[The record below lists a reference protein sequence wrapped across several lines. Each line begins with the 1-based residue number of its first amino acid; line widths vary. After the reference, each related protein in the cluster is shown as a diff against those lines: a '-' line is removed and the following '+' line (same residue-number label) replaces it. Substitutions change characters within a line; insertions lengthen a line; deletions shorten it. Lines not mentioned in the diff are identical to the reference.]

1 MFKFITTRPF
11 WVNLLVIIIL
21 SVLLVLG
28 FLQLLGLI
36 TRHGEY
42 LTVPGV
48 QGKNTTEAIKFLEDK
63 GFEVVIQDSVYID
76 TLKMGI
82 VLKQLPESG
91 STVKINRVVFLT
103 VNRATLPMVIMPALN
118 GKSFNYALEILKR
131 SHLELGDT
139 LHKPDFMQ
147 GSVLEQNFNGNII
160 SAGTK
165 LPWGS
170 KVDLI
175 VGGGLSIQELIVP
188 DLVGMTLGEA
198 KLIIEQNGI
207 SLAAI
212 IADGP
217 ISDTLAAY
225 VFKQSPNR
233 YNEDNIPNYIKG
245 GQLIDVWIAAEMKV
259 VNDTISNVP
268 VIKQKVPA
276 QENK

>member
-11 WVNLLVIIIL
+11 WVNLLVIIVL
-21 SVLLVLG
+21 SILLVLG

-48 QGKNTTEAIKFLEDK
+48 QGRNTTEAIKFLEDK
-63 GFEVVIQDSVYID
+63 GFEVVIQDSLYID
-76 TLKMGI
+76 TAKMGI

-103 VNRATLPMVIMPALN
+103 VNRATLPMVLMPSLN

-131 SHLELGDT
+131 SHLTLGDT
-139 LHKPDFMQ
+139 IHKPDFMI
-147 GSVLEQNFNGNII
+147 GSILEQNFNGNLI

-175 VGGGLSIQELIVP
+175 VGGGLSLQELIVP

-207 SLAAI
+207 NLAAL

-217 ISDTLAAY
+217 ISDTSSAF
-225 VFKQSPNR
+225 VFKQSPTR
-233 YNEDNIPNYIKG
+233 YNEESIPNYIKA
-245 GQLIDVWIAAEMKV
+245 GQLIDLWISAEMKV
-259 VNDTISNVP
+259 VNDTISKIP
-268 VIKQKVPA
+268 VLKKKDIPT
-276 QENK
+276 EN

>member
-11 WVNLLVIIIL
+11 WVNLVVIIVL
-21 SVLLVLG
+21 SILLVLG

-48 QGKNTTEAIKFLEDK
+48 QGKNTKEAIKFLEDK

-76 TLKMGI
+76 TAKMGI

-91 STVKINRVVFLT
+91 STVKVNRVVFLT
-103 VNRATLPMVIMPALN
+103 VNRATLPMVIMPSLN
-118 GKSFNYALEILKR
+118 GKSFNYAIEILRR

-139 LHKPDFMQ
+139 IHKPDFMQ
-147 GSVLEQNFNGNII
+147 GSILEQTFNGNII

-170 KVDLI
+170 KVNLI
-175 VGGGLSIQELIVP
+175 VGGGLSMQELIVP

-207 SLAAI
+207 NLAAI
-212 IADGP
+212 IADGS
-217 ISDTLAAY
+217 ISDTLSAY

-233 YNEDNIPNYIKG
+233 YNEVSIPNYIKA
-245 GQLIDVWIAAEMKV
+245 GQLMDVWISAEMKI
-259 VNDTISNVP
+259 VNDTISKIP
-268 VIKQKVPA
+268 VIKKKEINT
-276 QENK
+276 EN

>member
-11 WVNLLVIIIL
+11 WVNLLVIIVL
-21 SVLLVLG
+21 SFLLVLG

-48 QGKNTTEAIKFLEDK
+48 QGKKTTEAIRFLEDK

-76 TLKMGI
+76 TVKMGI

-103 VNRATLPMVIMPALN
+103 VNRATLPMVLMPALN
-118 GKSFNYALEILKR
+118 GKSYNYALEIIKR

-139 LHKPDFMQ
+139 THKPDFMQ
-147 GSVLEQNFNGNII
+147 GSVLEQNFNGNLI

-175 VGGGLSIQELIVP
+175 IGGGLSIQELIVP
-188 DLVGMTLGEA
+188 DLIGMTLGEA

-207 SLAAI
+207 NLAAI

-217 ISDTLAAY
+217 IVDTLSAY

-233 YNEDNIPNYIKG
+233 YNEASIPNYIKA
-245 GQLIDVWIAAEMKV
+245 GQLMDLWIAAEMKV
-259 VNDTISNVP
+259 VNDTISKIP
-268 VIKQKVPA
+268 VIKKKDPTT
-276 QENK
+276 EN

>member
-76 TLKMGI
+76 TAKMGI

-91 STVKINRVVFLT
+91 STVKVNRVVFLT
-103 VNRATLPMVIMPALN
+103 VNRATLPMVIMPSLN
-118 GKSFNYALEILKR
+118 GKSFNYAIEILRR

-139 LHKPDFMQ
+139 FHKPDFMQ
-147 GSVLEQNFNGNII
+147 GSILEQTFNGNLIT
-160 SAGTK
+160 AGTK

-170 KVDLI
+170 KVNLI
-175 VGGGLSIQELIVP
+175 VGGGLSMQELIVP
-188 DLVGMTLGEA
+188 DLVGMALGEA

-207 SLAAI
+207 NLAAV

-217 ISDTLAAY
+217 IGDTSSAY
-225 VFKQSPNR
+225 VFKQSPTR
-233 YNEDNIPNYIKG
+233 YNEVSIPNYIKA
-245 GQLIDVWIAAEMKV
+245 GQLIDLWIAAEMKV
-259 VNDTISNVP
+259 INDTISKVP
-268 VIKQKVPA
+268 VLKKKEVTT
-276 QENK
+276 EN

>member
-76 TLKMGI
+76 TAKMGI

-91 STVKINRVVFLT
+91 STVKVNRVVFLT
-103 VNRATLPMVIMPALN
+103 VNRATLPMVIMPSLN
-118 GKSFNYALEILKR
+118 GKSFNYAIEILRR

-139 LHKPDFMQ
+139 FHKPDFMQ
-147 GSVLEQNFNGNII
+147 GSILEQTFNGN
-160 SAGTK
+160 
-165 LPWGS
+165 
-170 KVDLI
+170 LI
-175 VGGGLSIQELIVP
+175 
-188 DLVGMTLGEA
+188 TA
-198 KLIIEQNGI
+198 
-207 SLAAI
+207 
-212 IADGP
+212 
-217 ISDTLAAY
+217 
-225 VFKQSPNR
+225 
-233 YNEDNIPNYIKG
+233 
-245 GQLIDVWIAAEMKV
+245 
-259 VNDTISNVP
+259 
-268 VIKQKVPA
+268 
-276 QENK
+276 